1 MRPLPILAG
10 LAALAVLIASAWAV
24 TVRTDASQ
32 DTAEAASGPVIR
44 ARPPVVVV
52 EAMPQ
57 LKASLDDMAE
67 RGRFT
72 GAVLV
77 ARGDQ
82 VLFRQVYGMA
92 DREAGR
98 PFELDTPLRLA
109 SVSKMFTAA
118 AILRLQ
124 DDGVLSVEDPVCDW
138 IEDCPVAWSNI
149 RIGHLISHQSGIP
162 DLMARPGWGTRR
174 VTPATLD
181 ELTRDSALYNL
192 QFEPGRRIRYNNAG
206 FNLAAAVVE
215 AATGVPFQTYLE
227 RTFFE
232 PLGMTR
238 TGYDAVP
245 DLAMGYAN
253 FPAGITPQ
261 PGANVS
267 IIPGAGALSSTVDDL
282 LAWTWALHRGG
293 LLNPEA
299 HAALIADHAP
309 ADTPD
314 ERRGGP
320 RRHWGYGLFSRALGR
335 QVEPAFDDVQIY
347 HTGSWSGFRN
357 MVVWQPD
364 AEIVVIVLSNNY
376 HRREEVFLISQQA
389 VAEALGRPF
398 PERMAPPD

>member
-10 LAALAVLIASAWAV
+10 LAAVAVLIGSAWAL
-24 TVRTDASQ
+24 TARTDAAP
-32 DTAEAASGPVIR
+32 DTTEAASGPIVR
-44 ARPPVVVV
+44 ARPPVVAV
-52 EAMPQ
+52 EDLPR
-57 LKASLDDMAE
+57 LKHALDALAE

-92 DREAGR
+92 DRETGR
-98 PFELDTPLRLA
+98 AFELDTPLRLA

-124 DDGVLSVEDPVCDW
+124 DEGVLSVEDPVCDW
-138 IEDCPVAWSNI
+138 ITDCPEAWADI

-192 QFEPGRRIRYNNAG
+192 QFEPGTDLRYNNAG

-215 AATGVPFQTYLE
+215 VATGMPFQSYLDQ
-227 RTFFE
+227 TFFQ
-232 PLGMTR
+232 PLGMSR
-238 TGYDAVP
+238 TGFDALP
-245 DLAMGYAN
+245 GLAMGYAD

-261 PGANVS
+261 PEANVS

-293 LLNPEA
+293 LLSPEA

-309 ADTPD
+309 VDTPD

-320 RRHWGYGLFSRALGR
+320 RRHWGYGLFSRSLGR
-335 QVEPAFDDVQIY
+335 QVEPAFDDIQIY

-398 PERMAPPD
+398 PERMVPRT

>member
-10 LAALAVLIASAWAV
+10 LAALAVLIAMAWTVA
-24 TVRTDASQ
+24 VRTDAAHG
-32 DTAEAASGPVIR
+32 TAEAASGPAVR
-44 ARPPVVVV
+44 ARPPVMVV
-52 EAMPQ
+52 EDMPR
-57 LKASLDDMAE
+57 LKASLDAMADS
-67 RGRFT
+67 GRFT

-124 DDGVLSVEDPVCDW
+124 DEGVLSVEDPVCDW
-138 IEDCPVAWSNI
+138 IADCPQAWSDI
-149 RIGHLISHQSGIP
+149 RVGHLISHQSGIP

-192 QFEPGRRIRYNNAG
+192 QFEPGSRVRYNNAG

-215 AATGVPFQTYLE
+215 AATGMPFPTYLE

-253 FPAGITPQ
+253 FPAGVTPQ

-293 LLNPEA
+293 LLSPEA

-309 ADTPD
+309 VDTPD

-320 RRHWGYGLFSRALGR
+320 RRHWGYGLFTRALGL

-357 MVVWQPD
+357 MVIWQP
-364 AEIVVIVLSNNY
+364 EGEVVVIVLANNY
-376 HRREEVFLISQQA
+376 HRRDEVFLISQQA

-398 PERMAPPD
+398 PERIVPRD

>member
-24 TVRTDASQ
+24 TVRTDARQ
-32 DTAEAASGPVIR
+32 DTAEASSGPAIR
-44 ARPPVVVV
+44 ARPPVLPA
-52 EAMPQ
+52 EDLPL
-57 LKASLDDMAE
+57 LKASLDALSD

-124 DDGVLSVEDPVCDW
+124 DEGVLSVDDPVCDW
-138 IEDCPVAWSNI
+138 VTECPAAWADI

-192 QFEPGRRIRYNNAG
+192 QFEPGTDLRYNNAG

-215 AATGVPFQTYLE
+215 AATGAPFQRHLQQ
-227 RTFFE
+227 TFFE

-245 DLAMGYAN
+245 DLAMGYAH

-261 PGANVS
+261 PEANVS

-293 LLNPEA
+293 LLSPSS

-320 RRHWGYGLFSRALGR
+320 RRHWGYGLFSRALGQ
-335 QVEPAFDDVQIY
+335 QVIPAFDDVQIY

-398 PERMAPPD
+398 PRAMAPRT

>member
-10 LAALAVLIASAWAV
+10 LAALAVLIAIAGTMA
-24 TVRTDASQ
+24 VRTDAAPG
-32 DTAEAASGPVIR
+32 TAEAAFGPAVR

-52 EAMPQ
+52 EEMPR
-57 LKASLDDMAE
+57 LKASLDAMADS
-67 RGRFT
+67 GRFT

-124 DDGVLSVEDPVCDW
+124 DEGVLSVEDPVCDW
-138 IEDCPVAWSNI
+138 IADCPQAWSDI

-181 ELTRDSALYNL
+181 DLTRDSALYTL
-192 QFEPGRRIRYNNAG
+192 QFAPGSRVRYNNAG

-215 AATGVPFQTYLE
+215 AATGVPFPIYLE

-261 PGANVS
+261 PRANVS

-293 LLNPEA
+293 LLSPSS
-299 HAALIADHAP
+299 HAALTADHAP
-309 ADTPD
+309 VDTPD

-320 RRHWGYGLFSRALGR
+320 RRHWGYGLFTRALGR

-357 MVVWQPD
+357 MVIWQP
-364 AEIVVIVLSNNY
+364 EGEVVVIVLANNY
-376 HRREEVFLISQQA
+376 HRRDEVFLISQQA

-398 PERMAPPD
+398 PERIVPGD

>member
-1 MRPLPILAG
+1 MKSAPILAALFALVLVGSGIWTG
-10 LAALAVLIASAWAV
+10 LSSAGALPPQPETETGPAVH
-24 TVRTDASQ
+24 
-32 DTAEAASGPVIR
+32 
-44 ARPPVVVV
+44 ARPPVEVV
-52 EAMPQ
+52 EALPQ
-57 LKASLDDMAE
+57 LKASMDALAA

-77 ARGDQ
+77 ARGDE
-82 VLFRQVYGMA
+82 VLFRQVYGLA

-98 PFELDTPLRLA
+98 PFQLDTPLRLA

-124 DDGVLSVEDPVCDW
+124 DEGVLSVDDPVCKW
-138 IEDCPVAWSNI
+138 IAPCPEAWADI
-149 RIGHLISHQSGIP
+149 RVGHLISHQSGIP

-174 VTPATLD
+174 TTPATLD
-181 ELTRDSALYNL
+181 ELTRDSAVYNL
-192 QFEPGRRIRYNNAG
+192 QFEPGTDLRYNNAG

-215 AATGVPFQTYLE
+215 AATGMTFHSYLDQ
-227 RTFFE
+227 TFFQ

-245 DLAMGYAN
+245 GLAMGYAD

-261 PGANVS
+261 PEANVS

-282 LAWTWALHRGG
+282 LAWEWALHRGG
-293 LLNPEA
+293 LLSEQSY
-299 HAALIADHAP
+299 AAMIADHAP
-309 ADTPD
+309 PDTPD

-320 RRHWGYGLFSRALGR
+320 RRLWGYGLFSRSLGH
-335 QVEPAFDDVQIY
+335 QVEPAFEAREIY

-364 AEIVVIVLSNNY
+364 AEVVVIVLSNNY

-398 PERMAPPD
+398 PQRLVPRN

>member
-10 LAALAVLIASAWAV
+10 LAALAVLIASVWAV
-24 TVRTDASQ
+24 TVRTHAGQDA
-32 DTAEAASGPVIR
+32 AEAASGPVVP

-52 EAMPQ
+52 EDLPR
-57 LKASLDDMAE
+57 LKASLDDLSA

-124 DDGVLSVEDPVCDW
+124 DEDVLNVDDPVCDW
-138 IEDCPVAWSNI
+138 IADCPAAWADI

-192 QFEPGRRIRYNNAG
+192 QFEPGTDLRYNNAG

-227 RTFFE
+227 QTFFE

-245 DLAMGYAN
+245 DLAMGYAH

-261 PGANVS
+261 PEANVS

-293 LLNPEA
+293 LLSPSA

-320 RRHWGYGLFSRALGR
+320 RRQWGYGLFSRSLGH
-335 QVEPAFDDVQIY
+335 QVEPAFDDRQIY

-398 PERMAPPD
+398 PQRMVPRN

>member
-24 TVRTDASQ
+24 TVRTDAGQ
-32 DTAEAASGPVIR
+32 DTAEAASGLVVR

-52 EAMPQ
+52 EDLPQ
-57 LKASLDDMAE
+57 LKASLDVLAD

-98 PFELDTPLRLA
+98 PFDLDTPLRLA

-124 DDGVLSVEDPVCDW
+124 DEGVLSVEDTVCDW
-138 IEDCPVAWSNI
+138 IADCPEAWVNI

-174 VTPATLD
+174 VTPATLE

-192 QFEPGRRIRYNNAG
+192 QFEPGTDLRYNNAG

-215 AATGVPFQTYLE
+215 AATGVSFQRYLE
-227 RTFFE
+227 QTFFE
-232 PLGMTR
+232 PLGMSQ
-238 TGYDAVP
+238 TGFDAVP
-245 DLAMGYAN
+245 GLAMGYAH

-261 PGANVS
+261 PDANVS

-293 LLNPEA
+293 LLSSEA
-299 HAALIADHAP
+299 HAAMIADHAP
-309 ADTPD
+309 SDTPGGAAPPLGLWPVQPLAGASGRACVRGPPD
-314 ERRGGP
+314 LSHRQLVGVPQHGGLAARRRDRGDRPVEQLSPPRRSVPDQPAGCRRGAGTAFPAAHGP
-320 RRHWGYGLFSRALGR
+320 A
-335 QVEPAFDDVQIY
+335 Q
-347 HTGSWSGFRN
+347 
-357 MVVWQPD
+357 
-364 AEIVVIVLSNNY
+364 
-376 HRREEVFLISQQA
+376 LI
-389 VAEALGRPF
+389 R
-398 PERMAPPD
+398 

>member
-10 LAALAVLIASAWAV
+10 LAALAVLIASVWAV
-24 TVRTDASQ
+24 TVRTHAGQDA
-32 DTAEAASGPVIR
+32 AEAASGPVVP

-52 EAMPQ
+52 EDLPR
-57 LKASLDDMAE
+57 LKASLDDLSA

-124 DDGVLSVEDPVCDW
+124 DEDVLNVDDPVCDW
-138 IEDCPVAWSNI
+138 IADCPAAWADI

-192 QFEPGRRIRYNNAG
+192 QFEPGTDLRYNNAG

-227 RTFFE
+227 QTFFE

-245 DLAMGYAN
+245 DLAMGYAHY
-253 FPAGITPQ
+253 PAGITPQ
-261 PGANVS
+261 PEANVS

-293 LLNPEA
+293 LLSPSA

-320 RRHWGYGLFSRALGR
+320 RRQWGYGLFSRSLGH
-335 QVEPAFDDVQIY
+335 QVEPAFDDRQIY

-398 PERMAPPD
+398 PQRMVPRN

>member
-1 MRPLPILAG
+1 MKTLSILAG
-10 LAALAVLIASAWAV
+10 LAAVAVLATSAWTLMA
-24 TVRTDASQ
+24 RTDGHPDDADATSRLVVR
-32 DTAEAASGPVIR
+32 E
-44 ARPPVVVV
+44 RPPVVVV
-52 EAMPQ
+52 EALPQ
-57 LKASLDDMAE
+57 LRASLDDLAA

-72 GAVLV
+72 GGVLV
-77 ARGDQ
+77 ARGDE

-98 PFELDTPLRLA
+98 PFALDTPFRLA

-124 DDGVLSVEDPVCDW
+124 DEGVLSVDDPVCRW
-138 IEDCPVAWSNI
+138 IRPCPKAWETI
-149 RIGHLISHQSGIP
+149 RVGHLLSHQSGIP
-162 DLMARPGWGTRR
+162 DLMARPGWGLRR
-174 VTPATLD
+174 TTPATLD
-181 ELTRDSALYNL
+181 ELTADSRQYAPA
-192 QFEPGRRIRYNNAG
+192 FEPGTDLRYNNAG

-215 AATGVPFQTYLE
+215 AATDSPFDVWLT

-232 PLGMTR
+232 PLGMGR
-238 TGYDAVP
+238 TGHDVLP
-245 DLAMGYAN
+245 GLAMGYAD

-261 PGANVS
+261 PDANVS
-267 IIPGAGALSSTVDDL
+267 IIAGAGALSSTLDDL
-282 LAWTWALHRGG
+282 LAWEWALHRGG
-293 LLNPEA
+293 LLSPSSY
-299 HAALIADHAP
+299 AAMVSDHAP
-309 ADTPD
+309 PGTPD

-320 RRHWGYGLFSRALGR
+320 RRLWGYGLFSRALGH
-335 QVEPAFDDVQIY
+335 QVEPAFDDRQIY

-398 PERMAPPD
+398 PVRMASRR

>member
-10 LAALAVLIASAWAV
+10 LAALAVLLAGAWTLV
-24 TVRTDASQ
+24 VRTDAVH
-32 DTAEAASGPVIR
+32 DTAEAASGLAIR
-44 ARPPVVVV
+44 ARPPIVVV
-52 EAMPQ
+52 EDMPR
-57 LKASLDDMAE
+57 LRASLDAMADS
-67 RGRFT
+67 GRFT

-92 DREAGR
+92 DRETGR

-124 DDGVLSVEDPVCDW
+124 DEGVLSVEDPVCDW
-138 IEDCPVAWSNI
+138 IDDCPEAWADI

-181 ELTRDSALYNL
+181 ELTRDSALYSL
-192 QFEPGRRIRYNNAG
+192 QFEPGSRVRYNNAG

-215 AATGVPFQTYLE
+215 AAAGVPFQTYLE
-227 RTFFE
+227 QTFFE

-238 TGYDAVP
+238 TGFDTVP

-261 PGANVS
+261 PRANVS
-267 IIPGAGALSSTVDDL
+267 IIAGAGALSSTVDDL

-293 LLNPEA
+293 LLSPEA
-299 HAALIADHAP
+299 HAALVADHAP

-320 RRHWGYGLFSRALGR
+320 RRLWGYGLFSRALGR
-335 QVEPAFDDVQIY
+335 QVEPAFGDVQIY

-357 MVVWQPD
+357 MVIWQP
-364 AEIVVIVLSNNY
+364 EGEVVVIVLANNY

-398 PERMAPPD
+398 PERIMPRD